1 MKEVLRDIKGEL
13 KPTKKQLSDWVTIS
27 IAYKPKARK
36 VRLINKNN
44 NTRGSSREKPDQ
56 YKYLFARDT
65 TQEYT
70 SQFKDYLLP

>member
-13 KPTKKQLSDWVTIS
+13 KLTKEQLLDWITIS

-44 NTRGSSREKPDQ
+44 STRDSPREKLDW
-56 YKYLFARDT
+56 YKYSFTRNT
-65 TQEYT
+65 PQEYI
-70 SQFKDYLLP
+70 SQFKDHLLS